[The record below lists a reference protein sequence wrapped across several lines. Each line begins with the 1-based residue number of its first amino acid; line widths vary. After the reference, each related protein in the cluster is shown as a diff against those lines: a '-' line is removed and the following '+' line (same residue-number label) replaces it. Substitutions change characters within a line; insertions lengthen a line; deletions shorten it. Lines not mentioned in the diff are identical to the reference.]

1 MARHD
6 VPDEVASTLPASTP
20 TRRPER
26 LITVGQLV
34 GGPSRAAALDR
45 LVGLVRDPPKSAQQ
59 LGGHPDRAGI
69 AQGRTGLALTLDFA
83 GALRAQREVMRRTQ
97 MGGHPQLPV
106 DEHSDRLR
114 E

>member
-20 TRRPER
+20 TTRPER
-26 LITVGQLV
+26 LIAVGQLV
-34 GGPSRAAALDR
+34 GGPRRAPALDR
-45 LVGLVRDPPKSAQQ
+45 LVGLVRDPPKRAEQ

-83 GALRAQREVMRRTQ
+83 GALRAQREVVRRTQ
-97 MGGHPQLPV
+97 MGVHSQLTV
-106 DEHSDRLR
+106 DERSDRLGG
-114 E
+114 